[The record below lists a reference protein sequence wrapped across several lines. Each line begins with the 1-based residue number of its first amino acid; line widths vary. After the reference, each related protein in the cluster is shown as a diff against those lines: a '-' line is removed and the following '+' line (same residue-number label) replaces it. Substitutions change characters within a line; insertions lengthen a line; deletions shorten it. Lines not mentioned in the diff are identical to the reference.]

1 MINFIKA
8 CRHHPRM
15 YGTGGYR
22 YYKDKVA
29 NDLHGWRNEATFVEK
44 MTVALLFALLTAMAS
59 MVRLYVPFTPVP
71 FTGQVLVVLL
81 SAVVLGRYGAISQV
95 MFLAIGGSFG
105 LFAAG
110 GLMALVGVTGGYLIG
125 FVAAAAFL
133 GELVERKERWT
144 YATVALSMAV
154 AVGLIYLFGVG
165 QLVMVLGIGWWEGIA
180 LGAAPFVVADALK
193 IVMAIGMA
201 SFLLP
206 LRK

>member
-1 MINFIKA
+1 
-8 CRHHPRM
+8 M
-15 YGTGGYR
+15 YGTGRYR

-44 MTVALLFALLTAMAS
+44 ITLALLFALLTALAS

-81 SAVVLGRYGAISQV
+81 SAVVLGRYGALSQV

-133 GELVERKERWT
+133 GELVERKQSWT
-144 YATVALSMAV
+144 YAAVALSMAA

-165 QLVMVLGIGWWEGIA
+165 QMVMVLGISWWEGIA
-180 LGAAPFVVADALK
+180 LGAAPFVAADALK
-193 IVMAIGMA
+193 IVLAIGTA

>member
-1 MINFIKA
+1 
-8 CRHHPRM
+8 
-15 YGTGGYR
+15 
-22 YYKDKVA
+22 
-29 NDLHGWRNEATFVEK
+29 
-44 MTVALLFALLTAMAS
+44 
-59 MVRLYVPFTPVP
+59 VP

-133 GELVERKERWT
+133 GELVERKESWT
-144 YATVALSMAV
+144 YATVALAMAV

-165 QLVMVLGIGWWEGIA
+165 QLVMVLGISWWEGIA
-180 LGAAPFVVADALK
+180 LGATPFVAADALK
-193 IVMAIGMA
+193 IVLAIGAA